1 MGIEGGESRKGKE
14 VNRLRKAIIAIGVI
28 ALLAAGTAAY
38 AHWGGGYGGMTGPG
52 CGSGYGGHMGPGYG
66 PGYGGHMGPGYGTGY
81 GGHMGPGYGYGGEGD
96 DEERQ
101 KFLEETVDIRRKL
114 HDKKFDLREAY
125 RTGDEAKAEAIEK
138 EIEELQDKL
147 AEKGGFKKGKKR
159 GYKKGKKR
167 GYGRGFGPRTGG
179 YGYCGGP
186 YGW

>member
-1 MGIEGGESRKGKE
+1 MSIEGGDSRVGKE

-38 AHWGGGYGGMTGPG
+38 AHFGGGYGYGG
-52 CGSGYGGHMGPGYG
+52 GYGGHMGPGYG
-66 PGYGGHMGPGYGTGY
+66 GGYGHMGPGY
-81 GGHMGPGYGYGGEGD
+81 GHMGPGYGYGWEGD

-101 KFLEETVDIRRKL
+101 KFLEETADIRREL
-114 HDKKFDLREAY
+114 HEKKFDLREAY

-138 EIEELQDKL
+138 EIDELRDKL

-159 GYKKGKKR
+159 GYGR
-167 GYGRGFGPRTGG
+167 GYGPRAGG